1 MLMHLFVFFCFHD
14 INIPTKQGTLVQEP
28 LKPNAHYIHPKK
40 VDESPFFSP
49 NPVIFQKK
57 NI

>member
-1 MLMHLFVFFCFHD
+1 MHLFVFFCFHA

-28 LKPNAHYIHPKK
+28 LKPNAHYIHPKR